1 MIDIISTRGISYFI
15 ERVIDEAQIEII
27 LLTPYLSISEG
38 LLERLERADQ
48 KKISITLVYG
58 KSELKPSEK
67 NKLDSLA
74 NCRLLYKDG
83 LHAKA
88 YLNENMGILTSMN
101 LYEYSELK
109 NNELGVLFSKE
120 GENEKLYQKLTD
132 EVNLILHN
140 SEIKKDFSVE
150 EEKHL
155 NLETN
160 NSSPSAMLREF
171 LETEEITELLQFPM
185 PGIRLTKKYGFA
197 SFEFDMDQNEILK
210 KCKENLHPFFEE
222 KLNTYRIYWKDYN
235 FDIYLY
241 HGQNVS
247 FASEELE
254 IEYQIRGVERIAESL
269 HEYILNSLIF

>member
-58 KSELKPSEK
+58 KSELKFSEK
-67 NKLDSLA
+67 CKLDSLV
-74 NCRLLYKDG
+74 NCRLLYKEG

-101 LYEYSELK
+101 LYEYSEIK
-109 NNELGVLFSKE
+109 NNELGVIFSKE
-120 GENEKLYQKLTD
+120 GENEKLYQKLSD

-140 SEIKKDFSVE
+140 SEIKKDFSIQ
-150 EEKHL
+150 EEKQL
-155 NLETN
+155 NLEMDN
-160 NSSPSAMLREF
+160 GSPSTMLRQF
-171 LETEEITELLQFPM
+171 LETEEITELLQFPI

-197 SFEFDMDQNEILK
+197 SFEFDMEQNAILK
-210 KCKENLHPFFEE
+210 KCKEDLHPVFEE
-222 KLNTYRIYWKDYN
+222 KLDTYRIYWKDHN

-241 HGQNVS
+241 NGLNVS

-254 IEYQIRGVERIAESL
+254 IEYHIRGIEHIAENL
-269 HEYILNSLIF
+269 HTYILNSFIS